1 MHIMISPYH
10 VMMAHGGGM
19 AMSPLGSETSE
30 DAEGDRER
38 FSKIR
43 ARLSTRNH
51 LLLTVMAADGRA
63 SATREQEVVPRKRSS
78 GGVARFGGVRGSGL
92 WRVRYKS

>member
-1 MHIMISPYH
+1 MHIMISPCH

-30 DAEGDRER
+30 DVEGDWER
-38 FSKIR
+38 ISKIR

-63 SATREQEVVPRKRSS
+63 SATREQEVVLRKVGHTPRHPPL
-78 GGVARFGGVRGSGL
+78 GVGSWSRGD
-92 WRVRYKS
+92 